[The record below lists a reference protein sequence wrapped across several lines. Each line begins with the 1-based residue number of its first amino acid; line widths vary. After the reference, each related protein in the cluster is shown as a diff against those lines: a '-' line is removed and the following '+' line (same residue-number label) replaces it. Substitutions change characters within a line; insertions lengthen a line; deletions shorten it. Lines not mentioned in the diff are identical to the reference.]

1 MPPAPVRFS
10 TTTDP
15 CTCSCSFSARMRA
28 AVSTAPPAAM
38 GATSVIVRAGYACA
52 CAGRAAPVPETAV
65 AAPSSTRK
73 LRRLMY
79 FPYREDRT
87 NIALQGGLVVLRQ
100 KTRRLFLLNLLTQ
113 YGHLGSILAIATI
126 KR

>member
-15 CTCSCSFSARMRA
+15 CSCCSSSSARLRA

-65 AAPSSTRK
+65 AAPSSARK
-73 LRRLMY
+73 LRRRIY

-87 NIALQGGLVVLRQ
+87 NIALQGGLAKRNPPSPHAEAGPAGLD
-100 KTRRLFLLNLLTQ
+100 TTHALTT
-113 YGHLGSILAIATI
+113 LC
-126 KR
+126 

>member
-15 CTCSCSFSARMRA
+15 CSCSCSFSARMRA

-52 CAGRAAPVPETAV
+52 CAGCAAPVPETAV
-65 AAPSSTRK
+65 AAPSSARK
-73 LRRLMY
+73 LRRLIY

-87 NIALQGGLVVLRQ
+87 NIALQGGLAKRNPPSPQLRLD
-100 KTRRLFLLNLLTQ
+100 RRVTPPSRLSRLGLL
-113 YGHLGSILAIATI
+113 I
-126 KR
+126 